1 MQIKIINGKRVLI
14 KDSEIVNIDDGDI
27 ITYPGIYYKTVNDIV
42 HKAQIQTMFI
52 GKVETYRSD
61 TTGITGIYVEPL
73 YIWNEL
79 TYEWNKIANYSKPT
93 TKYFEYPHL
102 LMIPDNYYCGPYS
115 LEVLDSITNTDST
128 VYENVTTLF
137 NI

>member
-1 MQIKIINGKRVLI
+1 MEIKIINGKRVLI
-14 KDSEIVNIDDGDI
+14 KDDETVNIDDGQI

-42 HKAQIQTMFI
+42 HKAEIQTMFI
-52 GKVETYRSD
+52 GKVVNYRSD
-61 TTGITGIYVEPL
+61 NGITGIYVEPL

-79 TYEWNKIANYSKPT
+79 KYEWNKIANYRKPT

-102 LMIPDNYYCGPYS
+102 LMLPDTYYNGLS
-115 LEVLDSITNTDST
+115 LKVLESITITNST

-137 NI
+137 NL

>member
-1 MQIKIINGKRVLI
+1 MQIKIINNRRVLI
-14 KDSEIVNIDDGDI
+14 KDYEIVNIDDGEN
-27 ITYPGIYYKTVNDIV
+27 ITYPGIYYKTINDIV

-52 GKVETYRSD
+52 GKVVDYRSD

-79 TYEWNKIANYSKPT
+79 KYEWNKIANYSKPT

-102 LMIPDNYYCGPYS
+102 LMLPDTYYNGPS

-137 NI
+137 NL

>member
-1 MQIKIINGKRVLI
+1 MQIKIINDRRVLV
-14 KDSEIVNIDDGDI
+14 KDYETINIDDGEI
-27 ITYPGIYYKTVNDIV
+27 ITYAGIYYKTINEIV
-42 HKAQIQTMFI
+42 HKAPIKTMFI

-61 TTGITGIYVEPL
+61 STTGITGIYVEPL

-79 TYEWNKIANYSKPT
+79 KHEWNKIANYSKPT

-102 LMIPDNYYCGPYS
+102 LMLPDNYYNGPCLKV
-115 LEVLDSITNTDST
+115 LESITNTDSK

-137 NI
+137 NL